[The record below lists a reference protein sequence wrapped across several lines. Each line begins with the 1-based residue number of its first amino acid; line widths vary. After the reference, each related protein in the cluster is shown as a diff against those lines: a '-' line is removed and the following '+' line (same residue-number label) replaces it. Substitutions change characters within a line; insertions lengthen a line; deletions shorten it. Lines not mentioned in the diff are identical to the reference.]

1 MQTPRETRLID
12 ARVELLEKVWGKD
25 GNAFN
30 HSVFCSVGLPLRSV
44 GSSVRTYERTV
55 GPVSLRLEA
64 GAIPT
69 ANGYQE
75 VPLPAG
81 PKARL
86 LLLHLCSQSVKSK
99 SPTVE
104 VADSFTAFARELGLD
119 TGGRSLNALR
129 DQVNRMSVVNMR
141 LSKRLGQSIEAFQ
154 APLFTKFRGE
164 LPDNPDQIPLWTSYV
179 EFSNPFYESL
189 QKNAVPLKMD
199 AIAAL
204 KHNARALDVYSWLS
218 YRLHRVNAPV
228 KLRWGTL
235 QTQFGRRD
243 QNRLSFKARFKE
255 ALDQALY
262 VYPAAN
268 VEVVYGG
275 IELRKSDPAVLK

>member
-99 SPTVE
+99 SQTVE
-104 VADSFTAFARELGLD
+104 VAY
-119 TGGRSLNALR
+119 
-129 DQVNRMSVVNMR
+129 VC
-141 LSKRLGQSIEAFQ
+141 
-154 APLFTKFRGE
+154 GE
-164 LPDNPDQIPLWTSYV
+164 YA
-179 EFSNPFYESL
+179 
-189 QKNAVPLKMD
+189 AV
-199 AIAAL
+199 
-204 KHNARALDVYSWLS
+204 
-218 YRLHRVNAPV
+218 
-228 KLRWGTL
+228 
-235 QTQFGRRD
+235 
-243 QNRLSFKARFKE
+243 
-255 ALDQALY
+255 
-262 VYPAAN
+262 
-268 VEVVYGG
+268 
-275 IELRKSDPAVLK
+275 

>member
-1 MQTPRETRLID
+1 
-12 ARVELLEKVWGKD
+12 
-25 GNAFN
+25 
-30 HSVFCSVGLPLRSV
+30 
-44 GSSVRTYERTV
+44 
-55 GPVSLRLEA
+55 
-64 GAIPT
+64 
-69 ANGYQE
+69 
-75 VPLPAG
+75 
-81 PKARL
+81 
-86 LLLHLCSQSVKSK
+86 LCSQSVKSK

-129 DQVNRMSVVNMR
+129 DQVNRMSVV
-141 LSKRLGQSIEAFQ
+141 K
-154 APLFTKFRGE
+154 
-164 LPDNPDQIPLWTSYV
+164 
-179 EFSNPFYESL
+179 